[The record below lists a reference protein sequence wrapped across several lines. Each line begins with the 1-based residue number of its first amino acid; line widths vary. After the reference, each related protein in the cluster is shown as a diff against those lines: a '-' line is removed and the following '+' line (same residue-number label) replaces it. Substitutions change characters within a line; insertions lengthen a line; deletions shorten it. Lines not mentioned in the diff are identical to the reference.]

1 MTFENAF
8 IVRESI
14 IKYCIYRGVAL
25 KFVKNERNKIR
36 VKCEDQCPFVLLV
49 SKDNSNPR
57 QVKILV

>member
-25 KFVKNERNKIR
+25 KFVKNESADSDDNLLFFDYEEIPIERKHPARFNI
-36 VKCEDQCPFVLLV
+36 ED
-49 SKDNSNPR
+49 
-57 QVKILV
+57 